1 MVEEK
6 YVEDEI
12 DLRDYVNV
20 IIKRKKVILTVFLA
34 SVITT
39 AIVSF
44 LAPKVYEV
52 TTVIQLGNI
61 DKLLINKDEASAAIL
76 NQNSLSSIIKQLNL
90 SDMFV
95 ERLKKYIR
103 TEDIKDTNLLK
114 VTIEYPGLATAF
126 KINDALIN
134 PLIAQWQD
142 IYQQRVAVIKARLE
156 ELITQ
161 IGNVEKEV
169 DMTRSL
175 IVNLPKVPGISPAEE
190 SLRMII
196 LVNSLP
202 SYETYLTSLKDRRN
216 NLQLLLLSDAAREFK
231 IVEKPITPK
240 HPIKPKKKL
249 NIAISGVVSLM
260 FGIFLA
266 FFMEYWEKSNPKIS

>member
-1 MVEEK
+1 
-6 YVEDEI
+6 
-12 DLRDYVNV
+12 
-20 IIKRKKVILTVFLA
+20 
-34 SVITT
+34 
-39 AIVSF
+39 
-44 LAPKVYEV
+44 
-52 TTVIQLGNI
+52 
-61 DKLLINKDEASAAIL
+61 
-76 NQNSLSSIIKQLNL
+76 
-90 SDMFV
+90 
-95 ERLKKYIR
+95 
-103 TEDIKDTNLLK
+103 LLK

-142 IYQQRVAVIKARLE
+142 IYQQRLAVIKARLG

-169 DMTRSL
+169 EMTRSL

-216 NLQLLLLSDAAREFK
+216 NLQLLLLSDAAKEFK

-240 HPIKPKKKL
+240 YPIKSNKKL
-249 NIAISGVVSLM
+249 NVAVSGIVSL
-260 FGIFLA
+260 IFAL
-266 FFMEYWEKSNPKIS
+266 FLVFILQNMEKPKSIK